1 MKTGLSVLGI
11 LMLCTLSFAGVKG
24 KSVDEKIPMVTI
36 KNSSPLVSFRIL
48 LNVGSAVD
56 PAGKEGVANLTAWM
70 LSEGGTRTMS
80 YKEIVD
86 AMYPMATSFNAQV
99 DKEMTVFYGT
109 THLDNLQK
117 YYQLI
122 REMLLEPGWREEDF
136 QRLKTRA
143 INFLKIDL
151 ADNND
156 EELGKEALYRMIY
169 QGHPYGHHNVGTI
182 EALQKM
188 TLADLQAFYKKY
200 YVRAN
205 LVIGLAGNY
214 PENLVTQMQQD
225 FAKWPQGQALK
236 LKLPQPKPIHGL
248 NVWLVKKNARA
259 TAISFGFPIAINRSH
274 PDWPALWL
282 IRSYFGEHR
291 SSNSYLY
298 QRMRR
303 IRGLNYGDYA
313 YIEYFPRGMFQFH
326 PDPNLA
332 RQQQIF
338 QVWIRPVEPKNAHFS
353 LRIAK
358 YELDKLLKNGL
369 SQEDFEAT
377 RNYLKKFVNVLV
389 KTQMRQL
396 GYAMDS
402 RYYGIPPFTQYIKQ
416 SLDKLTLDDVNRV
429 LHKYLQS
436 ENMDIVFVVKD
447 AEDLKQRLVTNAP
460 SPIQYNA
467 PKPQAI
473 LDEDKIISTY
483 PLDIK
488 PEKVKIIPVEEVF
501 LR

>member
-1 MKTGLSVLGI
+1 MRKLMMLMWAFGL
-11 LMLCTLSFAGVKG
+11 LSAAVAAPVEKAA
-24 KSVDEKIPMVTI
+24 DDKIPMVTL
-36 KNSSPLVSFRIL
+36 KNESPLISFRIL
-48 LNVGSAVD
+48 FNVGAASD
-56 PAGKEGVANLTAWM
+56 PKGKEGAANLTAMM
-70 LSEGGTRTMS
+70 LSQGGSKTMT

-86 AMYPMATSFNAQV
+86 AMYPMATSFRAQV

-109 THLDNLQK
+109 THIDNLEK
-117 YYQLI
+117 YYKLI

-136 QRLKTRA
+136 KRLKAQA
-143 INFLKIDL
+143 INFLKVDL
-151 ADNND
+151 SDNND
-156 EELGKEALYRMIY
+156 EELGKETLYRMIY
-169 QGHPYGHHNVGTI
+169 RDHPYGHHNVGTI
-182 EALQKM
+182 EALEKM
-188 TLADLQAFYKKY
+188 TLDDLKAFYRKY

-214 PENLVTQMQQD
+214 PETLVQRLQSD
-225 FAKWPQGQALK
+225 FAALPEGKPVK
-236 LKLPQPKPIHGL
+236 LKLPQPKPIDGL
-248 NVWLVKKNARA
+248 NVWLVKKDTRA
-259 TAISFGFPIAINRSH
+259 VAISFGFPIAINRSH

-338 QVWIRPVEPKNAHFS
+338 QVWIRPVEPKNDHFA
-353 LRIAK
+353 LRIAM

-396 GYAMDS
+396 GYLMDS
-402 RYYGIPPFTQYIKQ
+402 RYYGIPPFTQYIKE

-429 LHKYLQS
+429 LRKYLQS
-436 ENMDIVFVVKD
+436 KNVDIVFVVKD
-447 AEDLKQRLVTNAP
+447 AEDLKQRLVSNAP

-467 PKPQAI
+467 PKPQEI

-483 PLDIK
+483 RLDIK